1 MFEVLKALIA
11 GDSAPEPPSP
21 ALSTALLLVELA
33 RADFNVA
40 EEEKARI
47 LELLAARFGLDAG
60 KAASLFDEA
69 RRRAREAVSLHEY
82 IQTLNSTLGPAD
94 KGQLIEML
102 WQVAYADGR
111 VDQYEEHLLRKL
123 AELLYVSQ
131 EDYIRAKL
139 KAAGK
144 PI

>member
-1 MFEVLKALIA
+1 MFESLKALFSGEEPA
-11 GDSAPEPPSP
+11 PPSQ

-40 EEEKARI
+40 DEEKLRI
-47 LELLAARFGLDAG
+47 VELLAARFGLTPEQAQ
-60 KAASLFDEA
+60 ALFEEA
-69 RRRAREAVSLHEY
+69 RERASEAVSLHEY
-82 IQTLNSTLGPAD
+82 IRALNSALGPAD

-144 PI
+144 SP

>member
-1 MFEVLKALIA
+1 MFESLKALFSGA
-11 GDSAPEPPSP
+11 EPEPPSP

-40 EEEKARI
+40 EEERARI
-47 LELLAARFGLDAG
+47 VELLAARFGL
-60 KAASLFDEA
+60 AAEQASALYDEA
-69 RRRAREAVSLHEY
+69 RSQAGRAVSLHEY
-82 IQTLNSTLGPAD
+82 LRALNSTLGPAD

-123 AELLYVSQ
+123 ADLLYVSQ

-144 PI
+144 PL

>member
-1 MFEVLKALIA
+1 VFEALKALIA
-11 GDSAPEPPSP
+11 GDAAPEPPSP

-40 EEEKARI
+40 DEEKRRI
-47 LELLAARFGLDAG
+47 LELLAARFSLDPE
-60 KAASLFDEA
+60 KAMALFDQA
-69 RRRAREAVSLHEY
+69 RRQAGEAVSLHEY
-82 IQTLNSTLGPAD
+82 IQTLNSTLAPAD

-111 VDQYEEHLLRKL
+111 IDQYEEHLLRKL

-144 PI
+144 PV

>member
-1 MFEVLKALIA
+1 MFERLKALLA
-11 GDSAPEPPSP
+11 GPPPKEPPSQ

-33 RADFNVA
+33 RSDFDIA
-40 EEEKARI
+40 EAERDRI
-47 LELLAARFGLDAG
+47 LDLLARHFGLG
-60 KAASLFDEA
+60 PEQAAALFEEA
-69 RRRAREAVSLHEY
+69 HDRAREAVSLY
-82 IQTLNSTLGPAD
+82 DYVAGLNSTLGPAD

-111 VDQYEEHLLRKL
+111 IDQYEEHLLRKL

-139 KAAGK
+139 KAAGQSD
-144 PI
+144 

>member
-1 MFEVLKALIA
+1 MFESLKALFA
-11 GDSAPEPPSP
+11 GAPAPEPPSE

-40 EEEKARI
+40 EEEQSRI
-47 LELLAARFGLDAG
+47 IELLAARFGLG
-60 KAASLFDEA
+60 PEQAAALFDEA
-69 RRRAREAVSLHEY
+69 RRRASEAVSLHEY
-82 IQTLNSTLGPAD
+82 IQRLNSTLGPAD

-102 WQVAYADGR
+102 WQVAFADGR

-144 PI
+144 AP

>member
-1 MFEVLKALIA
+1 MLERLKALFA
-11 GDSAPEPPSP
+11 GSEPEPPSE

-40 EEEKARI
+40 DEERARI
-47 LELLAARFGLDAG
+47 VELLAARFGLGPDQ
-60 KAASLFDEA
+60 ASALFEEA
-69 RRRAREAVSLHEY
+69 RRQAGVAVSLHEY
-82 IQTLNSTLGPAD
+82 IQRLNSTLGPAD

-144 PI
+144 PA